1 MVLLDAPAN
10 SGQTRSAAA
19 EAMKA
24 VALRLFAQS
33 GINAV
38 TVRQIAEAAGQKNH
52 AAVTYHFGSKEAL
65 IRELIVDGAARID
78 AARNAWLDAAEAAG
92 GPRSIEEVMNGL
104 VRTSLD
110 HDPPSGGECYN
121 RFLAG
126 VQLVNRALFE
136 DAVRGRWNRGYQRCL
151 DHCRR
156 LLPAIP
162 PRTMNQR
169 LLFMGAAIGAILA
182 ARETELAD
190 QSRHHPMWSAD
201 ATLDQIALTLAA
213 MIDQPEC
220 KATA

>member
-1 MVLLDAPAN
+1 MSIAASQPRSAPA
-10 SGQTRSAAA
+10 
-19 EAMKA
+19 EAIKS
-24 VALRLFAQS
+24 VALRLFAER

-52 AAVTYHFGSKEAL
+52 AAVTYHFGGKDAL

-78 AARNAWLDAAEAAG
+78 AARNAWLDSAEAEG
-92 GPRSIEEVMNGL
+92 GPHNVGEVMAGL

-110 HDPPSGGECYN
+110 HDPPPGGECYN

-126 VQLVNRALFE
+126 LQLVNRPLFE

-156 LLPAIP
+156 LLPDVPA
-162 PRTMNQR
+162 RVMNQR

-182 ARETELAD
+182 ARETELSD
-190 QSRHHPMWSAD
+190 QSRPHPTWGAD
-201 ATLDQIALTLAA
+201 ATLDHIASTLAA
-213 MIDQPEC
+213 MVDQP
-220 KATA
+220 A

>member
-1 MVLLDAPAN
+1 MPMALLQPRSAPA
-10 SGQTRSAAA
+10 
-19 EAMKA
+19 EAIKA
-24 VALRLFAQS
+24 VALRLFAER

-52 AAVTYHFGSKEAL
+52 AAVTYHFGSKEGL

-78 AARNAWLDAAEAAG
+78 AGRNAWLDACEAQG
-92 GPRSIEEVMNGL
+92 GPHDVAEVMRGL

-110 HDPPSGGECYN
+110 NDPPAGGECYN

-126 VQLVNRALFE
+126 LQLVNRPLFE

-156 LLPAIP
+156 LLPDVPA
-162 PRTMNQR
+162 RTMNQR

-190 QSRHHPMWSAD
+190 QSRPHPMWSAD
-201 ATLDQIALTLAA
+201 ATLDHIATTLAA
-213 MIDQPEC
+213 MIDQP
-220 KATA
+220 A